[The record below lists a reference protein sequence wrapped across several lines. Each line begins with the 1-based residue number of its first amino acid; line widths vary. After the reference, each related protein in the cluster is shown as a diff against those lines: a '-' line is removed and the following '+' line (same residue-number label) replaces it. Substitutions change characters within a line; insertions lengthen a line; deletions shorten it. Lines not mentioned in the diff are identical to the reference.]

1 MSASVCPFI
10 AMGADS
16 SKRSSQPNA
25 AHSCFAKRPAEPI
38 DLRRQGEIC
47 LTPTFAACPIFLAW
61 ASREAAQTI
70 DAPAPQPLPLGTP
83 AASAPVDLA
92 AASLGTDEAMDEY
105 DDVPEGSIWSAAPTA
120 SDPGFELSPA
130 EEERVRV
137 VPLHKRRS
145 MDDEAPRAALRLP
158 RIPGGTRGAAAL
170 LVLAAV
176 VLFSL
181 PTILKGVNGFI
192 AGVTATPTPSA
203 SPTSEV
209 SPSPTPT
216 PTPEAVLYRVKSGD
230 TLGRIAGI
238 YQVSIDVI
246 LSANPNID
254 RTTLIIY
261 VGQELIIPQSI
272 PDVVTSPSP

>member
-1 MSASVCPFI
+1 MSANVCPFI
-10 AMGADS
+10 ATGVDS
-16 SKRSSQPNA
+16 SKRSSEPSA

-38 DLRRQGEIC
+38 DLQRQSETC
-47 LTPTFAACPIFLAW
+47 LTPTFTACPIFLAW

-70 DAPAPQPLPLGTP
+70 DAPAPQPLPYGTP

-92 AASLGTDEAMDEY
+92 AATLGIDEVDGAYDEL
-105 DDVPEGSIWSAAPTA
+105 PEGSIWSTAPTPA
-120 SDPGFELSPA
+120 DPAFALSPS
-130 EEERVRV
+130 EEERARV
-137 VPLHKRRS
+137 VPLHKRRT

-158 RIPGGTRGAAAL
+158 RIPGGTQGAAAL

-203 SPTSEV
+203 VPTSDA
-209 SPSPTPT
+209 SPSPTAT
-216 PTPEAVLYRVKSGD
+216 SAPESVLYRVKSGD

-246 LSANPNID
+246 LSANPAID
-254 RTTLIIY
+254 RQSLTIY
-261 VGQELIIPQSI
+261 AGQELIIPQVI
-272 PDVVTSPSP
+272 PDVVNSPSP

>member
-1 MSASVCPFI
+1 MSANVCPFI
-10 AMGADS
+10 ATGADS
-16 SKRSSQPNA
+16 SKRSSEPSA
-25 AHSCFAKRPAEPI
+25 AHSCFATRPAEPI
-38 DLRRQGEIC
+38 NLQRQSDIC
-47 LTPTFAACPIFLAW
+47 LTPTFTACPIFLAW

-70 DAPAPQPLPLGTP
+70 DAPAPQPLPHGTP

-92 AASLGTDEAMDEY
+92 AATLGIDEVEGEY
-105 DDVPEGSIWSAAPTA
+105 EELPEGSIWSTAPTPA
-120 SDPGFELSPA
+120 DPGFELSPS

-158 RIPGGTRGAAAL
+158 KIPGGTRGAAAL
-170 LVLAAV
+170 LLLAAV
-176 VLFSL
+176 VLFSI

-203 SPTSEV
+203 SPTSDV

-230 TLGRIAGI
+230 TLGKIAEKF
-238 YQVSIDVI
+238 QVSIDVI
-246 LSANPNID
+246 MSANPEI
-254 RTTLIIY
+254 TSPELIRA
-261 VGQELIIPQSI
+261 GQELIIPQGI

>member
-1 MSASVCPFI
+1 MSANVCPFI
-10 AMGADS
+10 ATGADS
-16 SKRSSQPNA
+16 SKRSSGPSA
-25 AHSCFAKRPAEPI
+25 AHSCFATRPAEPI
-38 DLRRQGEIC
+38 NLQRQSDTC
-47 LTPTFAACPIFLAW
+47 LTPTFTACPIFLAW

-70 DAPAPQPLPLGTP
+70 DAPAPQPLPFGTP

-92 AASLGTDEAMDEY
+92 AATLGIDEVDGEY
-105 DDVPEGSIWSAAPTA
+105 EDLPEGSIWSTAPA
-120 SDPGFELSPA
+120 PGEPRYELSPT

-158 RIPGGTRGAAAL
+158 KIPGGTRGAAAL

-192 AGVTATPTPSA
+192 AGVTATPSPSA
-203 SPTSEV
+203 SPTSDI

-216 PTPEAVLYRVKSGD
+216 PTAESVIYRVKSGE
-230 TLGRIAGI
+230 TLGEISTRF
-238 YQVSIDVI
+238 QVSIDVI
-246 LSANPNID
+246 MSANPEITNPE
-254 RTTLIIY
+254 LIRA
-261 VGQELIIPQSI
+261 GQEIIIPQGI

>member
-1 MSASVCPFI
+1 MSANVCPFI
-10 AMGADS
+10 ATGADS
-16 SKRSSQPNA
+16 SKRSSEPSA
-25 AHSCFAKRPAEPI
+25 AHSCFATRPAEPI
-38 DLRRQGEIC
+38 NLQRQSDIC
-47 LTPTFAACPIFLAW
+47 LTPTFTACPIFLAW

-70 DAPAPQPLPLGTP
+70 DAPAPQSLPFGTP

-92 AASLGTDEAMDEY
+92 AATLGIDEIDGEY
-105 DDVPEGSIWSAAPTA
+105 EELPEGSIWSTAPA
-120 SDPGFELSPA
+120 PGDPSYELSPS

-158 RIPGGTRGAAAL
+158 KIPGGTRGAAAL

-176 VLFSL
+176 VLFSI

-192 AGVTATPTPSA
+192 AGVTATPSPSA
-203 SPTSEV
+203 SPSSDV

-216 PTPEAVLYRVKSGD
+216 PTAESLIYRVKSGD
-230 TLGRIAGI
+230 TLGKIAERF
-238 YQVSIDVI
+238 QVSIEVI
-246 LSANPNID
+246 MSVNPEIT
-254 RTTLIIY
+254 RPELIR
-261 VGQELIIPQSI
+261 VGQEIIIPQGI

>member
-1 MSASVCPFI
+1 MSANVCPFI
-10 AMGADS
+10 ATGADS
-16 SKRSSQPNA
+16 SKRSSQPSA

-38 DLRRQGEIC
+38 DLQRQGEIC
-47 LTPTFAACPIFLAW
+47 LTPTFTACPIFLAW
-61 ASREAAQTI
+61 ASREAAQTV
-70 DAPAPQPLPLGTP
+70 DGPAPQPLPFGTP

-92 AASLGTDEAMDEY
+92 AASLGTDEIADEY
-105 DDVPEGSIWSAAPTA
+105 DDVPEGSIWSAAPT
-120 SDPGFELSPA
+120 PGEPSYELSPA

-192 AGVTATPTPSA
+192 AGVTTTPTPSA
-203 SPTSEV
+203 SPTSDV

-216 PTPEAVLYRVKSGD
+216 PEPEAVLYRVKSGD
-230 TLGRIAGI
+230 TLGKIAGL
-238 YQVSIDVI
+238 YQISIDVI
-246 LSANPNID
+246 LSANPAIN
-254 RTTLIIY
+254 RKSLTIY
-261 VGQELIIPQSI
+261 VGQELIIPQVI

>member
-1 MSASVCPFI
+1 MSANVCPFI
-10 AMGADS
+10 ATGTDS
-16 SKRSSQPNA
+16 SKRSSEPSV

-38 DLRRQGEIC
+38 DLTRQGETC
-47 LTPTFAACPIFLAW
+47 LTPTFTACPIFLAW

-70 DAPAPQPLPLGTP
+70 DAPAPQPLPYGTP

-92 AASLGTDEAMDEY
+92 AATLGIDEVDGAYDEL
-105 DDVPEGSIWSAAPTA
+105 PEGSIWSAAPPPE
-120 SDPGFELSPA
+120 DPNYELSA
-130 EEERVRV
+130 SEEERVRV
-137 VPLHKRRS
+137 VPLHKRRT

-158 RIPGGTRGAAAL
+158 KIPGGTRGAAAL

-203 SPTSEV
+203 SPTSDV

-230 TLGRIAGI
+230 TLGKIAEKF
-238 YQVSIDVI
+238 QVSIDVI
-246 LSANPNID
+246 MSANPEI
-254 RTTLIIY
+254 TSPELIRA
-261 VGQELIIPQSI
+261 GQEIIIPQGI

>member
-1 MSASVCPFI
+1 MSANVCPFI
-10 AMGADS
+10 ATGADS
-16 SKRSSQPNA
+16 SKRSSQPSA

-38 DLRRQGEIC
+38 DLQRQGEIC
-47 LTPTFAACPIFLAW
+47 LTPTFTACPIFLAW
-61 ASREAAQTI
+61 ASREAAQTV
-70 DAPAPQPLPLGTP
+70 DGPAPQLLPFGTP

-92 AASLGTDEAMDEY
+92 AASLGTDEIADEY
-105 DDVPEGSIWSAAPTA
+105 DDVPEGSIWSAAPT
-120 SDPGFELSPA
+120 PGEPSYELSPA

-170 LVLAAV
+170 LVFAAV

-203 SPTSEV
+203 SPTSDV

-216 PTPEAVLYRVKSGD
+216 PEPEAVLYRVKSGD
-230 TLGRIAGI
+230 TLGRIAERF
-238 YQVSIDVI
+238 QVSIDVI
-246 LSANPNID
+246 MSANPEI
-254 RTTLIIY
+254 TSPELIR
-261 VGQELIIPQSI
+261 VGQELIIPQTI

>member
-1 MSASVCPFI
+1 MSANVCPFI
-10 AMGADS
+10 ATGADS
-16 SKRSSQPNA
+16 SKRSSQPSA

-38 DLRRQGEIC
+38 DLQRQGEIC
-47 LTPTFAACPIFLAW
+47 LTPTFTACPIFLAW
-61 ASREAAQTI
+61 ASREAAQTV
-70 DAPAPQPLPLGTP
+70 DGPAPQPLPFGTP

-92 AASLGTDEAMDEY
+92 AASLGTDEIADEY
-105 DDVPEGSIWSAAPTA
+105 DDVPEGSIWSAAPT
-120 SDPGFELSPA
+120 PGEPSYELSPA

-170 LVLAAV
+170 LVLSTV

-203 SPTSEV
+203 SPTSDV

-216 PTPEAVLYRVKSGD
+216 PEPEAVLYRVKSGD
-230 TLGRIAGI
+230 TLGKIAGL
-238 YQVSIDVI
+238 YQISIDVI
-246 LSANPNID
+246 LSANPAIN
-254 RTTLIIY
+254 RKSLTIY
-261 VGQELIIPQSI
+261 VGQELIIPQVI

>member
-1 MSASVCPFI
+1 MSANVCPFI

-16 SKRSSQPNA
+16 SKRWSGPSV
-25 AHSCFAKRPAEPI
+25 AHSCFATRPAEPI
-38 DLRRQGEIC
+38 NLQRQSDTC
-47 LTPTFAACPIFLAW
+47 LTPTFTACPIFLAW

-70 DAPAPQPLPLGTP
+70 DAPAPQPLPFGTP
-83 AASAPVDLA
+83 AASARVDLA
-92 AASLGTDEAMDEY
+92 AATLGIDEVDGEY
-105 DDVPEGSIWSAAPTA
+105 EDLPEGSIWSTAPGE
-120 SDPGFELSPA
+120 PRYELSPT

-158 RIPGGTRGAAAL
+158 KVPGGTRGAAAL

-192 AGVTATPTPSA
+192 AGVTATPLPSA
-203 SPTSEV
+203 SPTSDV

-230 TLGRIAGI
+230 TLGKIAGI

-246 LSANPNID
+246 LSANPTID
-254 RTTLIIY
+254 RKSLTIY
-261 VGQELIIPQSI
+261 VGQELIIPQVI

>member
-1 MSASVCPFI
+1 MSANVCPFI
-10 AMGADS
+10 ATGVDS
-16 SKRSSQPNA
+16 SKRSSEPSA

-38 DLRRQGEIC
+38 DLQRQSETC
-47 LTPTFAACPIFLAW
+47 LTPTFTACPIFLAW

-70 DAPAPQPLPLGTP
+70 DAPAPQPLPHGTP

-92 AASLGTDEAMDEY
+92 AATLGIDEVDGAYDEL
-105 DDVPEGSIWSAAPTA
+105 PEGSIWSTAPA
-120 SDPGFELSPA
+120 PGERRYELSPT

-158 RIPGGTRGAAAL
+158 KIPGGTRGAAAL

-176 VLFSL
+176 VLFSI

-192 AGVTATPTPSA
+192 AGVTATPSPSA
-203 SPTSEV
+203 SPTSDI

-216 PTPEAVLYRVKSGD
+216 PTAESVIYRVKSGD
-230 TLGRIAGI
+230 TLGKIAERF
-238 YQVSIDVI
+238 QVSIELIMSV
-246 LSANPNID
+246 NPEIT
-254 RTTLIIY
+254 RPELIN
-261 VGQELIIPQSI
+261 VGQDLIIPQGI

>member
-1 MSASVCPFI
+1 MSANVCPFI
-10 AMGADS
+10 ATGADS
-16 SKRSSQPNA
+16 SKRSSEPSA
-25 AHSCFAKRPAEPI
+25 AHSCFATRPAEPI
-38 DLRRQGEIC
+38 NLQRQSDIC
-47 LTPTFAACPIFLAW
+47 LTPTFTACPIFLAW

-70 DAPAPQPLPLGTP
+70 DAPAPQPLPYGTP

-92 AASLGTDEAMDEY
+92 AATLGIDEVEGEY
-105 DDVPEGSIWSAAPTA
+105 EELPEGSIWSTAPA
-120 SDPGFELSPA
+120 PGEPRYELSPT

-158 RIPGGTRGAAAL
+158 KIPGGTRGAAAL
-170 LVLAAV
+170 LLLAAV

-203 SPTSEV
+203 SPSSDV

-230 TLGRIAGI
+230 TLGKIAERF
-238 YQVSIDVI
+238 QVSIELIMSV
-246 LSANPNID
+246 NPEIT
-254 RTTLIIY
+254 RPELIN
-261 VGQELIIPQSI
+261 VGQDLIIPQGI
-272 PDVVTSPSP
+272 PDVVTSPTP

>member
-1 MSASVCPFI
+1 
-10 AMGADS
+10 
-16 SKRSSQPNA
+16 
-25 AHSCFAKRPAEPI
+25 
-38 DLRRQGEIC
+38 
-47 LTPTFAACPIFLAW
+47 
-61 ASREAAQTI
+61 
-70 DAPAPQPLPLGTP
+70 
-83 AASAPVDLA
+83 
-92 AASLGTDEAMDEY
+92 
-105 DDVPEGSIWSAAPTA
+105 
-120 SDPGFELSPA
+120 
-130 EEERVRV
+130 
-137 VPLHKRRS
+137 

-158 RIPGGTRGAAAL
+158 KIPGGTRGAAAL

-203 SPTSEV
+203 SPTSDV

-230 TLGRIAGI
+230 SLDKISKL

-246 LSANPNID
+246 LSANPTID
-254 RTTLIIY
+254 RKTLTIY
-261 VGQELIIPQSI
+261 VGQELIIPSAI

>member
-1 MSASVCPFI
+1 MSANVCPFI
-10 AMGADS
+10 ATGADS
-16 SKRSSQPNA
+16 SKRSSRPSA
-25 AHSCFAKRPAEPI
+25 VHFCFAKRPAEPI
-38 DLRRQGEIC
+38 DLQRQGEIC
-47 LTPTFAACPIFLAW
+47 LTPTFTACPIFLAW
-61 ASREAAQTI
+61 ASREAAQTV
-70 DAPAPQPLPLGTP
+70 DGPAPQSLPFGTP

-92 AASLGTDEAMDEY
+92 AASLGTDEIADEY
-105 DDVPEGSIWSAAPTA
+105 DDAPEGSIWSAAPT
-120 SDPGFELSPA
+120 PGAPSYELSPA

-192 AGVTATPTPSA
+192 AGVTATPTPSV
-203 SPTSEV
+203 SPTSDV

-216 PTPEAVLYRVKSGD
+216 PEPEAVLYRVKSGD
-230 TLGRIAGI
+230 TLGKIAGI
-238 YQVSIDVI
+238 YQISIDVI

-254 RTTLIIY
+254 RSTLTIY
-261 VGQELIIPQSI
+261 VGQELIIPQTI

>member
-1 MSASVCPFI
+1 MSANVCPFI
-10 AMGADS
+10 ATSADS
-16 SKRSSQPNA
+16 SKRSSQPSA
-25 AHSCFAKRPAEPI
+25 AHSCYATRPSEPI
-38 DLRRQGEIC
+38 DLQRQDEVC
-47 LTPTFAACPIFLAW
+47 LTPTFTACPIFLAW

-70 DAPAPQPLPLGTP
+70 DAPAPQPLPFGTP

-92 AASLGTDEAMDEY
+92 AATLGIDEVDGGYDEL
-105 DDVPEGSIWSAAPTA
+105 PEGSIWSAAPAPDDPHYVPSA
-120 SDPGFELSPA
+120 SEA
-130 EEERVRV
+130 ERMRV

-145 MDDEAPRAALRLP
+145 MDDEAPRAPFRLP
-158 RIPGGTRGAAAL
+158 KIPGGTRGAAAL

-176 VLFSL
+176 ILFAL

-192 AGVTATPTPSA
+192 AGVTATTTPSVA
-203 SPTSEV
+203 PTSDV

-230 TLGRIAGI
+230 TLGKIAGI

-246 LSANPNID
+246 LSANPAID
-254 RTTLIIY
+254 RQSLTIY
-261 VGQELIIPQSI
+261 VGQELIIPSVI

>member
-1 MSASVCPFI
+1 MSANVCPFI
-10 AMGADS
+10 ATGTDS
-16 SKRSSQPNA
+16 SKRSSEPNA

-38 DLRRQGEIC
+38 DLTRQGETC
-47 LTPTFAACPIFLAW
+47 LTPTFTACPIFLAW
-61 ASREAAQTI
+61 ASREAAQTV
-70 DAPAPQPLPLGTP
+70 DAPAPQPLPFGTP

-92 AASLGTDEAMDEY
+92 AASLGTDEITDEY
-105 DDVPEGSIWSAAPTA
+105 DELPEGSIWSAAPA
-120 SDPGFELSPA
+120 PGEPNYELSPS

-137 VPLHKRRS
+137 VPLHKRRT

-158 RIPGGTRGAAAL
+158 KIPGGTRGAAAL

-176 VLFSL
+176 LLFSL

-203 SPTSEV
+203 TPTSDVSPT
-209 SPSPTPT
+209 PTPT

-230 TLGRIAGI
+230 TLGKIAGL

-246 LSANPNID
+246 LSANPAID
-254 RTTLIIY
+254 RKSLTIY
-261 VGQELIIPQSI
+261 AGQELIIPQVI

>member
-1 MSASVCPFI
+1 MSANVCPFI
-10 AMGADS
+10 ATGADS
-16 SKRSSQPNA
+16 SKRSSQPSA

-38 DLRRQGEIC
+38 DLQRQGEIC
-47 LTPTFAACPIFLAW
+47 LTPTFTACPIFLAW
-61 ASREAAQTI
+61 ASREAAQTV
-70 DAPAPQPLPLGTP
+70 DGPAPQPLPFGTL

-92 AASLGTDEAMDEY
+92 AASLGTDEIADEY
-105 DDVPEGSIWSAAPTA
+105 DDVPEGSIWSAAPT
-120 SDPGFELSPA
+120 PGEPSYELSPA

-170 LVLAAV
+170 LVFAAV

-203 SPTSEV
+203 SPTSDV

-216 PTPEAVLYRVKSGD
+216 PEPEAVLYRVKSGD
-230 TLGRIAGI
+230 TLGRIAERF
-238 YQVSIDVI
+238 QVSIDVI
-246 LSANPNID
+246 MSANPEI
-254 RTTLIIY
+254 TSPELIR
-261 VGQELIIPQSI
+261 VGQELIIPQTI

>member
-1 MSASVCPFI
+1 MSANVCPFI
-10 AMGADS
+10 ATGADS
-16 SKRSSQPNA
+16 SKRSSQASA
-25 AHSCFAKRPAEPI
+25 AHSCFATRPAEPI
-38 DLRRQGEIC
+38 DLQRQSEIC
-47 LTPTFAACPIFLAW
+47 LTPTFTNCPIFLAW
-61 ASREAAQTI
+61 ASREAAQPI
-70 DAPAPQPLPLGTP
+70 DAPAPQPLPYGTP

-92 AASLGTDEAMDEY
+92 AAALGTDEVDGAYEEL
-105 DDVPEGSIWSAAPTA
+105 PEGSIWSAAPTPR
-120 SDPGFELSPA
+120 DPGFELSA
-130 EEERVRV
+130 SEAERVRV

-176 VLFSL
+176 LLFAL
-181 PTILKGVNGFI
+181 PTILKGINGFI
-192 AGVTATPTPSA
+192 AGVTSTPTPSA
-203 SPTSEV
+203 SPSSDI

-230 TLGRIAGI
+230 TLGKIAGV

-254 RTTLIIY
+254 RSTLTIY
-261 VGQELIIPQSI
+261 VGQELIIPQTI

>member
-1 MSASVCPFI
+1 MSANVCPFI
-10 AMGADS
+10 ATGADS
-16 SKRSSQPNA
+16 SKRSSEPSA

-38 DLRRQGEIC
+38 DLQRQSEIC
-47 LTPTFAACPIFLAW
+47 LTPTFTACPIFLAW

-70 DAPAPQPLPLGTP
+70 DAPAPQPLPYGTP

-92 AASLGTDEAMDEY
+92 AATLGIDEVDGAYDEL
-105 DDVPEGSIWSAAPTA
+105 PEGSIWSTAPA
-120 SDPGFELSPA
+120 PGEPNYELSPS

-203 SPTSEV
+203 SPTSDV

-216 PTPEAVLYRVKSGD
+216 PTPTPKTYVVKQGD
-230 TLGRIAGI
+230 SLRGIAERF
-238 YQVSIDVI
+238 QVSMDVI
-246 LSANPNID
+246 MSANPQIKNAN
-254 RTTLIIY
+254 LIRAGD
-261 VGQELIIPQSI
+261 VLIIPQVI

>member
-1 MSASVCPFI
+1 MSANVCPFI
-10 AMGADS
+10 ATGADS
-16 SKRSSQPNA
+16 SKRSSQPSA

-38 DLRRQGEIC
+38 DLQRQGEIC
-47 LTPTFAACPIFLAW
+47 LTPTFTACSIFLAW
-61 ASREAAQTI
+61 ASREAAQTV
-70 DAPAPQPLPLGTP
+70 DGPAPQPLPFGTP

-92 AASLGTDEAMDEY
+92 AASLGTDEIADEY
-105 DDVPEGSIWSAAPTA
+105 DDVPEGSIWSAAPT
-120 SDPGFELSPA
+120 PGEPNYELSPA

-158 RIPGGTRGAAAL
+158 KIPGGTRGAAAL

-176 VLFSL
+176 MLFSL

-203 SPTSEV
+203 SPTSDV

-216 PTPEAVLYRVKSGD
+216 PEPEAVLYRVKSGD
-230 TLGRIAGI
+230 TLGKIAGI
-238 YQVSIDVI
+238 YQISIDVI
-246 LSANPNID
+246 LSANPTID
-254 RTTLIIY
+254 RKELTIY
-261 VGQELIIPQSI
+261 VGQELIIPQVI

>member
-1 MSASVCPFI
+1 MSANVCPFI
-10 AMGADS
+10 ATGADS
-16 SKRSSQPNA
+16 SKRSSQPSA

-38 DLRRQGEIC
+38 DLQRQGEIC
-47 LTPTFAACPIFLAW
+47 LTPTFTACPIFLAW
-61 ASREAAQTI
+61 ASREAAQTV
-70 DAPAPQPLPLGTP
+70 DGPAPQPLPFGTP

-92 AASLGTDEAMDEY
+92 AASLGTDEIADEY
-105 DDVPEGSIWSAAPTA
+105 DDVPEGSIWSAAPT
-120 SDPGFELSPA
+120 PGEPSYELSPA
-130 EEERVRV
+130 EEERARV

-203 SPTSEV
+203 SPTSDV

-216 PTPEAVLYRVKSGD
+216 PTPEAKIHRVKKGEWLEKIS
-230 TLGRIAGI
+230 GI

-246 LSANPNID
+246 LSANPAID
-254 RTTLIIY
+254 RKTLTIY
-261 VGQELIIPQSI
+261 VGQELIIPQVI

>member
-1 MSASVCPFI
+1 MSANVCPFI
-10 AMGADS
+10 ATGADS
-16 SKRSSQPNA
+16 SKRSSQPSA

-38 DLRRQGEIC
+38 DLQRQGEIC
-47 LTPTFAACPIFLAW
+47 LTPTFTACPIFLAW

-70 DAPAPQPLPLGTP
+70 DAPAPQPLPFGTP

-92 AASLGTDEAMDEY
+92 AATLGIDEVEGEY
-105 DDVPEGSIWSAAPTA
+105 DELPEGSIWSTAPTPA
-120 SDPGFELSPA
+120 DPGFELSPS

-158 RIPGGTRGAAAL
+158 KIPGGTRGAAAL

-203 SPTSEV
+203 SPTSDV

-230 TLGRIAGI
+230 TLGKIAEKF
-238 YQVSIDVI
+238 QVSIDVI
-246 LSANPNID
+246 MSANPEI
-254 RTTLIIY
+254 TSPELIRA
-261 VGQELIIPQSI
+261 GQEIIIPQGI

>member
-1 MSASVCPFI
+1 MSANVCPFI
-10 AMGADS
+10 ATGVDS
-16 SKRSSQPNA
+16 SKRSSEPSA

-38 DLRRQGEIC
+38 DLQRQSETC
-47 LTPTFAACPIFLAW
+47 LTPTFTACPIFLAW

-70 DAPAPQPLPLGTP
+70 DAPAPQSLPYGTP

-92 AASLGTDEAMDEY
+92 AATLGIDEVDGAYDEL
-105 DDVPEGSIWSAAPTA
+105 PEGSIWSTAPA
-120 SDPGFELSPA
+120 PGEPRYELSPT

-158 RIPGGTRGAAAL
+158 KIPGGTRGAAAL

-176 VLFSL
+176 GLFSL

-192 AGVTATPTPSA
+192 AGVTATPSPSA
-203 SPTSEV
+203 SPTSDV

-216 PTPEAVLYRVKSGD
+216 PTAESVIYRVKSGD
-230 TLGRIAGI
+230 TLGKIAERF
-238 YQVSIDVI
+238 QVSIEVI
-246 LSANPNID
+246 MSVNPEIT
-254 RTTLIIY
+254 RPELIR
-261 VGQELIIPQSI
+261 VGQDLIIPQGI

>member
-1 MSASVCPFI
+1 MSANVCPFI
-10 AMGADS
+10 ATGADS
-16 SKRSSQPNA
+16 SKRSSQPSA
-25 AHSCFAKRPAEPI
+25 AHSCFATRPAEPI
-38 DLRRQGEIC
+38 DLQRQSAVC
-47 LTPTFAACPIFLAW
+47 LTPTFTACPIFLAW
-61 ASREAAQTI
+61 AAREAAQTV
-70 DAPAPQPLPLGTP
+70 DAPAPQPLPFGTP

-92 AASLGTDEAMDEY
+92 AATLGTDEQEGEY
-105 DDVPEGSIWSAAPTA
+105 EELPEGSIWSAAPA
-120 SDPGFELSPA
+120 PGEPRYELSP
-130 EEERVRV
+130 EEQERVRL

-158 RIPGGTRGAAAL
+158 KIPGGTRGAAAL

-216 PTPEAVLYRVKSGD
+216 PTPEAVLYRVKKGD
-230 TLGRIAGI
+230 TLGKIAGL

-246 LSANPNID
+246 LSANPAID
-254 RTTLIIY
+254 RKKLTIY
-261 VGQELIIPQSI
+261 VGQELVIPQVI

>member
-38 DLRRQGEIC
+38 DLQRQGEIC

-192 AGVTATPTPSA
+192 AGVTATPTLSA